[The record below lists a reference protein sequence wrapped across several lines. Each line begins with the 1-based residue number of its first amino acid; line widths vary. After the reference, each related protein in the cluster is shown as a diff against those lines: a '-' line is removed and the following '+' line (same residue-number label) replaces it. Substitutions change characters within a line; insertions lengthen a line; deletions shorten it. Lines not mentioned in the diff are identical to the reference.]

1 MLKDAALESTLV
13 RVVLQEEL
21 NPLDLEYTMLLES
34 ASILNPSL
42 TRSAMKSQVSQEKA
56 LLFKVSEMWVIGPQS
71 SLSKMEEK

>member
-56 LLFKVSEMWVIGPQS
+56 LLFKVSEM
-71 SLSKMEEK
+71 

>member
-21 NPLDLEYTMLLES
+21 NLLDLEYTMLLES

-56 LLFKVSEMWVIGPQS
+56 LLFKVSEMLVIGPQS